1 LFAKIFAVLDRST
14 ARSSLNDEWLI
25 QGRGLIMKRIITSAV
40 MALAAVTAANAADM
54 PVKAVKAPPMPS
66 WWDTLTITGLVEV
79 GASGNA
85 NNPAVTN
92 FGQLFTD
99 KANSAFLNQAS
110 LTVQRP
116 LDQKATGYDFGF
128 KLQAMYG

>member
-1 LFAKIFAVLDRST
+1 MGIVMKKMVLLAT
-14 ARSSLNDEWLI
+14 ALT
-25 QGRGLIMKRIITSAV
+25 MVSAS
-40 MALAAVTAANAADM
+40 ALAADI
-54 PVKAVKAPPMPS
+54 PLKAIKAPPPMPS

-99 KANSAFLNQAS
+99 RANSAFLNQAS

-116 LDQKATGYDFGF
+116 LDPKATG
-128 KLQAMYG
+128 

>member
-1 LFAKIFAVLDRST
+1 M
-14 ARSSLNDEWLI
+14 ARGSVK
-25 QGRGLIMKRIITSAV
+25 GRGLAGNKTITSSVIAF
-40 MALAAVTAANAADM
+40 AAVTAANAADM

-79 GASGNA
+79 GASGNP

-110 LTVQRP
+110 ITGQRP
-116 LDQKATGYDFGF
+116 LDPKATGSDFGF
-128 KLQAMYG
+128 NVHAMYCSDARYTHL

>member
-1 LFAKIFAVLDRST
+1 MGTLMKKLVLTAAVL
-14 ARSSLNDEWLI
+14 AMAA
-25 QGRGLIMKRIITSAV
+25 GSAF
-40 MALAAVTAANAADM
+40 AADM
-54 PVKAVKAPPMPS
+54 PLKAVKAPPMPS

-116 LDQKATGYDFGF
+116 LDPKATGYDFGF
-128 KLQAMYG
+128 KFQAMYGSDARYTHFLGEFDQAISGRN

>member
-1 LFAKIFAVLDRST
+1 MINGEGLTMKKIV
-14 ARSSLNDEWLI
+14 
-25 QGRGLIMKRIITSAV
+25 TSA
-40 MALAAVTAANAADM
+40 AIAFAAVTAANAADM
-54 PVKAVKAPPMPS
+54 PLKAVKAPPPMPS

-99 KANSAFLNQAS
+99 KANSAFLKQAS

-116 LDQKATGYDFGF
+116 LDQK
-128 KLQAMYG
+128 